1 MSKWN
6 DSRIL
11 DVFEKID
18 ISFLDGDDVE
28 ADLENAEICTV
39 RKEKWSKKKI
49 SMITG
54 IAAGTVALTGVVIY
68 LLRSRQQPGTYCRAA

>member
-1 MSKWN
+1 MTKWN

-18 ISFLDGDDVE
+18 ISLLDGTDVE
-28 ADLENAEICTV
+28 DDLENTEICPV

-49 SMITG
+49 SVITG

-68 LLRSRQQPGTYCRAA
+68 LCREGGRMRRAA